1 MTQKKIFFS
10 GHTAKTVRIWFQNN
24 RAKDVRGGILP
35 RKHRMTLDDIA
46 ADNSIQTPTLP
57 QFPVPVSGYTLNSTG
72 PNSAEYIVPDHSNI
86 IEVDVVSD
94 EIQNNH
100 PVIDTE
106 IIGKKH
112 ALKKYDQFALNTM

>member
-1 MTQKKIFFS
+1 MTQNIFFS

-57 QFPVPVSGYTLNSTG
+57 QFPVPVSELQT

-86 IEVDVVSD
+86 IEVDDVSD

>member
-1 MTQKKIFFS
+1 MTQNIFFS

-57 QFPVPVSGYTLNSTG
+57 QFPVPVEHLG

-86 IEVDVVSD
+86 IEVDVASD

-112 ALKKYDQFALNTM
+112 ALKKYDQFALNIM

>member
-1 MTQKKIFFS
+1 MTQNIFFS

-35 RKHRMTLDDIA
+35 RKHRMTLEDIA
-46 ADNSIQTPTLP
+46 ANNSIQTPTLP
-57 QFPVPVSGYTLNSTG
+57 QFPVPVHALNSTG

-112 ALKKYDQFALNTM
+112 DLKNMTSSL